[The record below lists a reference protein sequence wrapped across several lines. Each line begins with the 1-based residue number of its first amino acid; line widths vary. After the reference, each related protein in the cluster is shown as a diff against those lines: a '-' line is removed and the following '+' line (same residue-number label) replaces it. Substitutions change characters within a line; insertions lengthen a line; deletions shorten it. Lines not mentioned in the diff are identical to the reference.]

1 MVMTWL
7 IKCSQLSKLQR
18 QRGELKE
25 SSSKQQKEN
34 RKRGYKN
41 KKTKKINK
49 NKCNVK
55 EIEASMDLRWVG
67 MAWIHLP
74 KEKTDNLDF

>member
-1 MVMTWL
+1 M
-7 IKCSQLSKLQR
+7 
-18 QRGELKE
+18 KE

-55 EIEASMDLRWVG
+55 EIEASMDLR
-67 MAWIHLP
+67 
-74 KEKTDNLDF
+74 